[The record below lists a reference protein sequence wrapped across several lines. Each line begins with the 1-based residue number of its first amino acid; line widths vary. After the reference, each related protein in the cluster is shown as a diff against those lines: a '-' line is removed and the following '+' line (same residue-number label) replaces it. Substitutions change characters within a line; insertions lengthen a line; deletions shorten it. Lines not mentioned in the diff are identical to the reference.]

1 MIGMV
6 FLQKITGL
14 AGINKPRHVVGLT
27 TLLCLLLAGCG
38 DNFDRFLARQELEEP
53 GNPVFQKKYS
63 TESLSRSELNL
74 LLDMALYK
82 GPPEQYGDIV
92 LRDRSEKH
100 RMDPVVFSHRIH
112 RSRFTCRVC
121 HVELEFSMK
130 KGGTGI
136 TREEYLEG
144 LYCGA
149 CHNGEVAFSVKYSC
163 NLCHVKVDRQGH
175 YQAKKDAML
184 GGRNLPVQEYGDGVN
199 WMEAIK
205 SGAISPRTALNA
217 ENASPSMPLPM
228 HLKRPLR
235 WTTRS
240 PRTLVVFSHESHILW
255 LDCANC
261 HPDLFSIAQMGTVEF
276 DKEKNLYGMYCGTC
290 HMTVAFPMNGCNR
303 CHPDQKNRL

>member
-1 MIGMV
+1 MNRMHWPAH
-6 FLQKITGL
+6 FPAL
-14 AGINKPRHVVGLT
+14 AGPLM
-27 TLLCLLLAGCG
+27 LLCLALAGCG
-38 DNFDRFLARQELEEP
+38 DNFDRFLAQKELAGP
-53 GNPVFQKKYS
+53 ANPVFQKKYS
-63 TESLSRSELNL
+63 TDSLPRSELDQ

-92 LRDRSEKH
+92 LRDRSDRH

-121 HVELEFSMK
+121 HIELEFSMK

-136 TREEYLEG
+136 TRQEYLDG

-149 CHNGEVAFSVKYSC
+149 CHNGDIAFSVKYSC
-163 NLCHVKVDRQGH
+163 NLCHVKVDKQGR
-175 YQAKKDAML
+175 YPAKKDAML
-184 GGRNLPVQEYGDGVN
+184 GGRNLPPLGYGDGIN
-199 WMEAIK
+199 WVEAIK
-205 SGAISPRTALNA
+205 SGALTPRNSLTTEFA
-217 ENASPSMPLPM
+217 PQSMPLPS
-228 HLKRPLR
+228 HLKLPLR

-276 DKEKNLYGMYCGTC
+276 DKQKNLYGMFCGSC
-290 HMTVAFPMNGCNR
+290 HMTVAFPMNGCSR
-303 CHPDQKNRL
+303 CHPDQKNRM